1 MYRIAIACML
11 SILVLFS
18 LQTAYLNSKP
28 AHLSCNCVCQPQK
41 SLIDEIYSDPNINE
55 NDTIIIKPT
64 RNKDIKEIWIE
75 LE

>member
-1 MYRIAIACML
+1 MHKIAIACML

-18 LQTAYLNSKP
+18 LQTTYLNSKP
-28 AHLSCNCVCQPQK
+28 AYFSCNCICQNQK
-41 SLIDEIYSDPNINE
+41 SLIDEIYSNPNISE

-64 RNKDIKEIWIE
+64 KNKNVKEIWIE